1 MLKELFFGVSEDV
14 INLKEVYF
22 LLGFIG
28 LDIITGLIRAGKD
41 RVLNSSINFDGLVRK
56 AGIVLGVVFLTL
68 VDSYLGTEGVI
79 TTFGVGALVFY
90 EILSVIENFKQI
102 GVNFEFIMKYFDKD
116 KYEGGKK

>member
-28 LDIITGLIRAGKD
+28 LDVITGLIRAGKD
-41 RVLNSSINFDGLVRK
+41 RVLNSSINSEGLVRK

-68 VDSYLGTEGVI
+68 VDSYLGTEGII

-102 GVNFEFIMKYFDKD
+102 GINFEFIMKYFDED

>member
-22 LLGFIG
+22 LLAFIG
-28 LDIITGLIRAGKD
+28 SDIITGLIRAGKD
-41 RVLNSSINFDGLVRK
+41 RVLNSSINFEGLVRK

-102 GVNFEFIMKYFDKD
+102 GINFEFIMKYFDKD

>member
-22 LLGFIG
+22 LLAFIG
-28 LDIITGLIRAGKD
+28 LDILTGLIRAGKD
-41 RVLNSSINFDGLVRK
+41 RVLNSSINFEGLVRK

-102 GVNFEFIMKYFDKD
+102 GINFEFIMKYFDKD

>member
-28 LDIITGLIRAGKD
+28 LDVITGLIRAGKD

-79 TTFGVGALVFY
+79 TSFGVGALVFY

-102 GVNFEFIMKYFDKD
+102 GINFEFIMKYFDKD
-116 KYEGGKK
+116 KYKEGRK

>member
-22 LLGFIG
+22 LLAFIG
-28 LDIITGLIRAGKD
+28 LDVITGLIRAGKD
-41 RVLNSSINFDGLVRK
+41 RVLNSSINFEGLIRK

-102 GVNFEFIMKYFDKD
+102 GINFEFIMKYFDKD